1 MMLAAAKFF
10 PCPPCAAEGVKLVQ
24 FDRDFVELKQGHP
37 AHDPKNFVEITDRAL
52 GFSKRVRGTV
62 KITGGAVRFSAN
74 PGTNPFPHPAGTLPH
89 GFTACER
96 SHPEVLKKI
105 SSCVASI
112 ESRPRSQQPANPFA
126 VCRSSV
132 ACPPHSHSAVAL
144 NVPVATI
151 DHS

>member
-24 FDRDFVELKQGHP
+24 FDRDFVELKQGHA
-37 AHDPKNFVEITDRAL
+37 AHDPKNFVEITDWAL
-52 GFSKRVRGTV
+52 ELSKRVRGTA
-62 KITGGAVRFSAN
+62 KITGGAVRFSN
-74 PGTNPFPHPAGTLPH
+74 PGTLPH

-96 SHPEVLKKI
+96 SHHEVLKKI

-112 ESRPRSQQPANPFA
+112 ESRPKSQQPANPFA

-132 ACPPHSHSAVAL
+132 ACPPHS
-144 NVPVATI
+144 
-151 DHS
+151 